1 VLDEADRM
9 LDMGFYDDILK
20 IIGVTPVSRQT
31 LLFSATYPESI
42 KQVSSK
48 VQQEPL
54 DIRVESSHDVPGINQ
69 IFFEVEKSHRI
80 EMIFKIIAH
89 YEPQSSLVFCNTKQ
103 SCQELTSDLIKYNI
117 QALALHGDLE
127 QFERDQVLTQ
137 FSSKACS
144 VLIATDVAA
153 RGLDVIDLSAVIN
166 FELSYDP
173 EQHIHRIGRTGR
185 AGARGLAISLF
196 SNNEIRRLEAIE
208 EYHGK
213 KATIVNTNT
222 LSSPVDFKLYPSM
235 VMLFV
240 NGGKKE
246 KLRAG
251 DLLGALTAS
260 SHITASQVGKITIF
274 DKFAYV
280 AVDQKIGKSAFDTLA
295 NKNIK
300 GRKFR
305 IRRLN

>member
-1 VLDEADRM
+1 
-9 LDMGFYDDILK
+9 
-20 IIGVTPVSRQT
+20 
-31 LLFSATYPESI
+31 
-42 KQVSSK
+42 
-48 VQQEPL
+48 
-54 DIRVESSHDVPGINQ
+54 
-69 IFFEVEKSHRI
+69 
-80 EMIFKIIAH
+80 
-89 YEPQSSLVFCNTKQ
+89 
-103 SCQELTSDLIKYNI
+103 LTSDLIKYNI

-280 AVDQKIGKSAFDTLA
+280 AVDQKIGKSAFDILA
-295 NKNIK
+295 NNNIK

>member
-1 VLDEADRM
+1 M
-9 LDMGFYDDILK
+9 
-20 IIGVTPVSRQT
+20 
-31 LLFSATYPESI
+31 
-42 KQVSSK
+42 
-48 VQQEPL
+48 
-54 DIRVESSHDVPGINQ
+54 
-69 IFFEVEKSHRI
+69 
-80 EMIFKIIAH
+80 
-89 YEPQSSLVFCNTKQ
+89 
-103 SCQELTSDLIKYNI
+103 
-117 QALALHGDLE
+117 
-127 QFERDQVLTQ
+127 
-137 FSSKACS
+137 
-144 VLIATDVAA
+144 AA

-166 FELSYDP
+166 YELSYAP

-185 AGARGLAISLF
+185 AGARCLAISLF

-280 AVDQKIGKSAFDTLA
+280 AVDQKIGKSAFDILA
-295 NKNIK
+295 NNNIK